1 MKLKDYT
8 FGFADSETE
17 FTRRPDIFREAF
29 YDPKEILDKLLNSN
43 EFILMGN
50 KGVGKTAYSAKI
62 RSLVESNENLNAH
75 QVTLANFEFDKF
87 STLSRE
93 EYNGSQKFK
102 LAWDLTLLI
111 EIYKFL
117 SSSMDYTS
125 VESFYNI
132 VDFLKDNNLMHL
144 DSINSTVRSFKNI
157 EFMGKYFKLIS
168 EKRKLTL
175 VDYSL
180 SELCEYLQRSL
191 CDIDFNGIQ
200 NYLIIDG
207 LDDIL
212 RHEKLKIE
220 MLSGLFRSIGQIN
233 DYLFRKNIPIKIIIL
248 AREDILSGITDPD
261 FNKIKRDGGIKLD
274 WNNPNDLME
283 VVKLRFLLSGVKED
297 DLDNHWNHIFPPRI
311 NHLKSFKYVL
321 QYTLNKPRDIL
332 QFLEQC
338 KKEYPQNDKVNYSQL
353 KYIMDQYSTD
363 YFYEEMKNELSGF
376 MLDNDID
383 NFEIVFSDIGRTDF
397 TYNRF
402 RYVAAKYFSDK
413 NEDYIRKVFNILF
426 DNGYIGQVIEVPYYD
441 KRKKKTLNKSK
452 AMFKHK
458 NPTMKMNLANRFT
471 LHKGLYKAFNLD
483 FEK

>member
-17 FTRRPDIFREAF
+17 FTRRPEIFKNAF

-87 STLSRE
+87 ATLSRE

-117 SSSMDYTS
+117 STSMDYTS
-125 VESFYNI
+125 IDSFYNI
-132 VDFLKDNNLMHL
+132 VQFLKSNNLMYL

-157 EFMGKYFKLIS
+157 EFISKHIKLLT

-191 CDIDFNGIQ
+191 CDIDFNKHQ

-220 MLSGLFRSIGQIN
+220 MLSGLFRSISQLN
-233 DYLFRKNIPIKIIIL
+233 DYLFREHIPIKIIIL
-248 AREDILSGITDPD
+248 AREDILSAITDPD

-274 WNNPNDLME
+274 WNNPDDLME
-283 VVKLRFLLSGVKED
+283 VVKLRFLLSGVPEES
-297 DLDNHWNHIFPPRI
+297 LNNHWNSIFPPKI
-311 NHLKSFKYVL
+311 NNLNSFKYVL

-338 KKEYPQNDKVNYSQL
+338 KMEFPKESKINYSQL
-353 KYIMDQYSTD
+353 KYVMDQYSTS

-376 MLDNDID
+376 MLDSDID
-383 NFEIVFSDIGRTDF
+383 NFEIIFSDIGRIDF

-402 RYVAAKYFSDK
+402 RFVAEKYFSNK
-413 NEDYIRKVFNILF
+413 SEDYIRKVFNILF
-426 DNGYIGQVIEVPYYD
+426 DNGYIGQIMETPYYD
-441 KRKKKTLNKSK
+441 KKKKKTINKTK

-458 NPTMKMNLANRFT
+458 NPTMKMNLAKRFT
-471 LHKGLYKAFNLD
+471 LHKSLYKAFNLD
-483 FEK
+483 FDK